1 MASQL
6 SASAHLAQFG
16 FTTKQANDW
25 IVANIGSP
33 KTIIDVCQ
41 QVGITRAMLS
51 EITGYGVDLITSF
64 FSLYNLDAT
73 KLDSTQIANPKT
85 DVDLFSLTHNF
96 PNTLAVDVGQGAFN
110 IILDFD
116 KSKTT
121 VNLNGTKLT
130 VYSLSDTVINFS
142 SDDAI
147 TIKNLSKSTA
157 YPMIIQASKS
167 DVVIY
172 GFSEMQLNTLGQPAG
187 ATVTLVGVNPGNS
200 FTYLGLQEVGRFN
213 SLSVGDIT
221 II

>member
-73 KLDSTQIANPKT
+73 KLDTTQIAIPKT

-96 PNTLAVDVGQGAFN
+96 PGTLAVDVGRGAFN

-147 TIKNLSKSTA
+147 TIKNYSMLSE
-157 YPMIIQASKS
+157 YPVFVRAISGDVTIGGYS
-167 DVVIY
+167 DIH
-172 GFSEMQLNTLGQPAG
+172 LNTLGQPSG
-187 ATVTLVGVNPGNS
+187 ALVTLVGVSQGYT
-200 FTYLGLQEVGRFN
+200 FAATGLQGVDRFN

-221 II
+221 LN